1 MNAEVWHRVMSAV
14 TALLGLVY
22 VLGSLGFALD
32 GGDDFSSTMER
43 VFFGALGTL
52 LGLSMLAGVLVSAR
66 RPWVGVALIAAG
78 AVPVA
83 FFLYWML
90 VITLPVTTVIVGYAV
105 FWALRERSAQS
116 ARESVAP

>member
-52 LGLSMLAGVLVSAR
+52 LGLSMLAGVLVSGR
-66 RPWVGVALIAAG
+66 RPWLGVALIALG
-78 AVPVA
+78 AIPVA

-105 FWALRERSAQS
+105 FWALRGRSAQS

>member
-52 LGLSMLAGVLVSAR
+52 LGLSMLAGVLVSGR
-66 RPWVGVALIAAG
+66 RPWLGVALIALG
-78 AVPVA
+78 AIPVA

-105 FWALRERSAQS
+105 FWALRERSAQG
-116 ARESVAP
+116 ARKSVAR